1 MFSKFSEKAQ
11 KVLLVAKDEMIKLKH
26 PYVGSEH
33 LILAILSDESS
44 AITKKLNKFNLNYD
58 NFKNQLIKIIGIGK
72 NSNNWF
78 LYTPLLKRIIE
89 NSIFDSKEQ
98 NEKYV
103 TVERLFLSLLEEGD
117 GVGIRILISM
127 NISIEDIYNS
137 FNYKFNTKKNK
148 KDRKLIVDE
157 YSVNFNKKALAD
169 EIDPVVCR
177 DKEVDRIIEIL
188 SRRCK
193 NNPLLVGEAG
203 VGKTAIVEELAR
215 RIVNKEVPKFLQ
227 NKTILSISVSAMVA
241 GTKYRGE
248 FEERINKILKEV
260 ESDGNIILFID
271 EIHTIVG
278 AGGAEGAIDAS
289 NILKPSLARG
299 KIKIIGATTNVEYH
313 SSIEKDKALDRR
325 FQKVNILEP
334 DNKSTKKILVS
345 LRDIYSSYH
354 HVKVSDDIL
363 NYIIKLTDNYMT
375 NQNNPDKSIDVLDE
389 VCAKASLI
397 TSSTDKKIKEYS
409 KQLVELKKEKN
420 IAVIDGD
427 FEKANECRKQ
437 EHKIETKLNKYNLT
451 NNVEEDIVITK
462 KMVEE
467 VVEQKTK
474 IPIYENNSISQFNT
488 QSIEKQLLKKIIGQD
503 EIVKDL
509 CKYTKLI
516 KSGFSKNRPYSF
528 LLMGQTGVGK
538 TMLVKEYAKLLY
550 GRESFI
556 RIDMSEYKEEHTI
569 SKIIGS
575 PPGYIGYQDDNYVL
589 EKVRNNPYSI
599 ILLDEIE
606 KANPSVL
613 KLFLQVLD
621 EGFMHDASSRK
632 IDFRHTIIFMT
643 SNLGKNDI
651 NIGFSENKNSVEMKN
666 FFSIEFLN
674 RIDKIYE
681 FNKLDRDNVKKIVL
695 SKLKN
700 LKEKYREKNIEII
713 LSKDIVNKII
723 DKSNFEEYGA
733 RKIDKIIEDV
743 ITIYILDMLTSGNNK
758 INLKEL
764 REV

>member
-33 LILAILSDESS
+33 LILAILSDESL

-148 KDRKLIVDE
+148 KDKKLIVDE

-227 NKTILSISVSAMVA
+227 NKTILSISISAMVA

-299 KIKIIGATTNVEYH
+299 KIKIIGATTNAEYH

-397 TSSTDKKIKEYS
+397 TSSTGKKIKEYS

-437 EHKIETKLNKYNLT
+437 EHKIETRLNKYNLT

-462 KMVEE
+462 RMVEE

-474 IPIYENNSISQFNT
+474 IPIYEINSISQFNT
-488 QSIEKQLLKKIIGQD
+488 QSIEKQLLKKIIGQE

-575 PPGYIGYQDDNYVL
+575 PPGYVGYQDDNYVL

-681 FNKLDRDNVKKIVL
+681 FNKLNRDNVKKIVS

-743 ITIYILDMLTSGNNK
+743 ITIYILDMITSGNNK

>member
-575 PPGYIGYQDDNYVL
+575 PPGYVGYQDDNYV
-589 EKVRNNPYSI
+589 
-599 ILLDEIE
+599 
-606 KANPSVL
+606 
-613 KLFLQVLD
+613 
-621 EGFMHDASSRK
+621 
-632 IDFRHTIIFMT
+632 
-643 SNLGKNDI
+643 
-651 NIGFSENKNSVEMKN
+651 
-666 FFSIEFLN
+666 
-674 RIDKIYE
+674 
-681 FNKLDRDNVKKIVL
+681 
-695 SKLKN
+695 
-700 LKEKYREKNIEII
+700 
-713 LSKDIVNKII
+713 
-723 DKSNFEEYGA
+723 
-733 RKIDKIIEDV
+733 
-743 ITIYILDMLTSGNNK
+743 
-758 INLKEL
+758 
-764 REV
+764 